1 MRIQKILTGGGPPVS
16 EQHAFDVRYAQGLLQ
31 KRVVAQIDLADR
43 QVVRGAPIGVHLPQ
57 LFGIQRCSL
66 GYGLHHGQA
75 SSGCNSSNRTV
86 ASAIT
91 DSSSVRIT
99 RTATGP
105 ASADTNGAPCA
116 LRASSNWMPRYCRP
130 SQTRARTA
138 AAIST
143 IPPANTN
150 VSTPPSAAANAP
162 THC

>member
-57 LFGIQRCSL
+57 LFGIRRCSL

-99 RTATGP
+99 RTATRP
-105 ASADTNGAPCA
+105 PSADSNAAPCA
-116 LRASSNWMPRYCRP
+116 LRAPSNWIPRYCKP
-130 SQTRARTA
+130 SQTRALTA
-138 AAIST
+138 APLSP
-143 IPPANTN
+143 IPPAHTRL
-150 VSTPPSAAANAP
+150 SRP
-162 THC
+162 